1 MAESRLSPERPYG
14 LELRVH
20 QVRKIP
26 FYVKSL
32 ASLAQKVGQTA
43 HKKRGFAQ
51 THIIDNWPDIMGP
64 ELAKIS
70 IPERYRRGR
79 GNGPSTLQIR
89 VKSGRALEIQHAS
102 KQIIERINSYYGFPA
117 VERLQLIQGPL
128 PRPASRKSQGN
139 KPLPPS
145 AEKWVETLATEAEDP
160 RLRSALTEL
169 GRHVKSRSI
178 STR

>member
-1 MAESRLSPERPYG
+1 M
-14 LELRVH
+14 H
-20 QVRKIP
+20 QVRNPP

-32 ASLAQKVGQTA
+32 ASLAQKVGQAA

-51 THIIDNWPDIMGP
+51 THIIDHWPEIMGP

-89 VKSGRALEIQHAS
+89 VKSGRALEVQHAS
-102 KQIIERINSYYGFPA
+102 KQIMERINSYYGFSA
-117 VERLQLIQGPL
+117 VDRLQLIQGPVPV
-128 PRPASRKSQGN
+128 PRKRKSARPD
-139 KPLPPS
+139 PLSPA
-145 AEKWVETLATEAEDP
+145 AEKWVESQANGAKDA
-160 RLRSALTEL
+160 RLRRALTEL
-169 GRHVKSRSI
+169 GRQVKIRSG

>member
-1 MAESRLSPERPYG
+1 MLKRSYG

-20 QVRKIP
+20 QVRNPP

-32 ASLAQKVGQTA
+32 ASLAQKVGQAA

-51 THIIDNWPDIMGP
+51 THIIDHWPDIMGP

-89 VKSGRALEIQHAS
+89 VKSGRALEVQHAS
-102 KQIIERINSYYGFPA
+102 KQIMERINSYYGFAA
-117 VERLQLIQGPL
+117 VDRLQLIQGPIPTPL
-128 PRPASRKSQGN
+128 KRRSLQPARLS
-139 KPLPPS
+139 PM
-145 AEKWVETLATEAEDP
+145 AEKCVESLANGAEDP
-160 RLRSALTEL
+160 RLKRALTEL
-169 GRHVKSRSI
+169 GRQVKLRSA

>member
-1 MAESRLSPERPYG
+1 M
-14 LELRVH
+14 H

-32 ASLAQKVGQTA
+32 ASLAQKVGQAA

-51 THIIDNWPDIMGP
+51 THIIDHWPDIMGP

-70 IPERYRRGR
+70 VPERYRRGR
-79 GNGPSTLQIR
+79 SNGPATLQIR
-89 VKSGRALEIQHAS
+89 VRSGRALEIQHAS

-117 VERLQLIQGPL
+117 VERLQLIQGPIL
-128 PRPASRKSQGN
+128 APAKRRSI
-139 KPLPPS
+139 KPAPLTP
-145 AEKWVETLATEAEDP
+145 ATEKWVETLASEAENP
-160 RLRSALTEL
+160 RLKSALTEL